1 MDMEKPRWRAFE
13 SQRNCFREEEEDDMV
28 SFHEILERA
37 TKGPIMSP
45 KDFDMKVFIPKVREV
60 VEKYRIR
67 YDPSTPCPADDDLA
81 DRIYQAAFDLYADV
95 GTYVVDTERVIQ
107 FSRQEIEDAVYEA
120 PKEAC
125 FGEGPDR
132 CIFKGRRPDDT
143 EIPHCHVGSG
153 TDTTEDVALK
163 MVEAYGKISKAKTV
177 SIPSVTSHG
186 SLKSSAG
193 SPVET
198 LAGISMMRI
207 GREGLR
213 RAGRPGMGIINHM
226 SSCVQGVSTIAASNP
241 DFGARPSDGWLIAPH
256 AELKIDYSSLNQ
268 VAYLTSWGANI
279 GQESGPIMGGYA
291 GGPEGTAVVTT
302 AYCFHGIL
310 VARATYHLTYPVH
323 MTYVCSTTPDM
334 LYVVSTSSQAVSR
347 NVAVP
352 YYALGYAAAG
362 SATKQYFYEAAAYLL
377 TIQSSG
383 IGIEDVHPNK
393 AVITNG
399 ALPIDS
405 KFTCSL
411 GHGMVGITRKEAN
424 QIVKRLMETYEG
436 GIKNPPR
443 GRTLNECYDI
453 LSMKP
458 DEELR
463 KTYDEATRELRGLGI
478 RLK

>member
-1 MDMEKPRWRAFE
+1 
-13 SQRNCFREEEEDDMV
+13 MV
-28 SFHEILERA
+28 SFQEILERA
-37 TKGPIMSP
+37 TRGPIMSP
-45 KDFDMKVFIPKVREV
+45 KDFDMNVFIPKVREV
-60 VEKYRIR
+60 VEKYKIR
-67 YDPSTPCPADDDLA
+67 YDPGTPCPADDDLA
-81 DRIYQAAFDLYADV
+81 DRIYQAAFDLYTDV
-95 GTYVVDTERVIQ
+95 GTYVIDTERVIQ
-107 FSRQEIEDAVYEA
+107 FSREEIEDAVYEA
-120 PKEAC
+120 PKEAY
-125 FGEGPDR
+125 FGEGPDL
-132 CIFKGRRPDDT
+132 CVFKGRRPDDS

-226 SSCVQGVSTIAASNP
+226 SSCAQGVSTIAASNP

-256 AELKIDYSSLNQ
+256 AELKVDYSSLNQ

-279 GQESGPIMGGYA
+279 GQEAGPIMGGYA

-310 VARATYHLTYPVH
+310 VARATYHITYPVH

-347 NVAVP
+347 NVGVP

-362 SATKQYFYEAAAYLL
+362 SGTKQYFYEAAAYLL
-377 TIQSSG
+377 AIQSSG

-393 AVITNG
+393 AVVTNG

-405 KFTCSL
+405 EFTCFL

-424 QIVKRLMETYEG
+424 QIIKRLMETYEG

-443 GRTLNECYDI
+443 GRILNECYDI
-453 LSMKP
+453 RTMRP
-458 DEELR
+458 DGELR
-463 KTYDEATRELRGLGI
+463 RIYDEAVRELRGLGI
-478 RLK
+478 RFK

>member
-1 MDMEKPRWRAFE
+1 
-13 SQRNCFREEEEDDMV
+13 MV

-37 TKGPIMSP
+37 TRGPILSP

-60 VEKYRIR
+60 VEKYKIR
-67 YDPSTPCPADDDLA
+67 YDPGTPCPADDDLA
-81 DRIYQAAFDLYADV
+81 DRIYQAALDLYAEV
-95 GTYVVDTERVIQ
+95 GTYVIDTERVIR
-107 FSRQEIEDAVYEA
+107 FSREEIEDAVYET
-120 PKEAC
+120 PKEAY

-132 CIFKGRRPDDT
+132 CVFKGRKPDDA

-153 TDTTEDVALK
+153 TDTTEDVALN
-163 MVEAYGKISKAKTV
+163 MVEAYGRISKAKTV
-177 SIPSVTSHG
+177 SIPSVTSLG
-186 SLKSSAG
+186 PLKSSAG

-198 LAGISMMRI
+198 LAGISMMRT

-226 SSCVQGVSTIAASNP
+226 SSCAQGVSTIAASNP
-241 DFGARPSDGWLIAPH
+241 QFGARPSDGWLIAPH

-268 VAYLTSWGANI
+268 VAYLTSWGANL
-279 GQESGPIMGGYA
+279 GQEAGPIMGGYA

-334 LYVVSTSSQAVSR
+334 LYVVSTSSQAISR
-347 NVAVP
+347 
-352 YYALGYAAAG
+352 
-362 SATKQYFYEAAAYLL
+362 KQYFYEAAAYLL
-377 TIQSSG
+377 AIQSSG

-393 AVITNG
+393 AVVTNG

-405 KFTCSL
+405 EFTCSL
-411 GHGMVGITRKEAN
+411 GHGMAGITRKEAN
-424 QIVKRLMETYEG
+424 QIIKRLMETYGG

-443 GRTLNECYDI
+443 GRTLDECYDI
-453 LSMKP
+453 LAMRP

-463 KTYDEATRELRGLGI
+463 NTYDEAISELRELGI
-478 RLK
+478 RFK

>member
-1 MDMEKPRWRAFE
+1 
-13 SQRNCFREEEEDDMV
+13 MV
-28 SFHEILERA
+28 SFCEILERA
-37 TKGPIMSP
+37 TKGPIMSSR
-45 KDFDMKVFIPKVREV
+45 DFDMKVLIPKVREV
-60 VEKYRIR
+60 VERYKIR
-67 YDPSTPCPADDDLA
+67 YDPETPCPSDDDLA
-81 DRIYQAAFDLYADV
+81 DRIYQAALDLYVDA
-95 GTYVVDTERVIQ
+95 GTYVIDTERVIQ
-107 FSRQEIEDAVYEA
+107 FSRKEIEEAVYEA
-120 PKEAC
+120 PREAY

-132 CIFKGRRPDDT
+132 CVFKGRKPDDS

-163 MVEAYGKISKAKTV
+163 MVEAYGRISKAKTV
-177 SIPSVTSHG
+177 SIPSVTAFGH
-186 SLKSSAG
+186 LKSAAG

-226 SSCVQGVSTIAASNP
+226 SSCAQGISTIAASNP
-241 DFGARPSDGWLIAPH
+241 EFGARPSDGWLVAPQ

-279 GQESGPIMGGYA
+279 GQEAGPIMGGYA

-323 MTYVCSTTPDM
+323 ITHVASTTPDM
-334 LYVVSTSSQAVSR
+334 LFVVSTSGQAVTR
-347 NVAVP
+347 NVGVP

-362 SATKQYFYEAAAYLL
+362 SATRQYFYEAAAYLL
-377 TIQSSG
+377 AIQSSG
-383 IGIEDVHPNK
+383 MGIEDVHPNK
-393 AVITNG
+393 AVVTNG

-405 KFTCSL
+405 EFTCSL

-424 QIVKRLMETYEG
+424 QIIKKLMKIYSD
-436 GIKNPPR
+436 GIKNPPK
-443 GRTLNECYDI
+443 GRTLDECYDI
-453 LSMKP
+453 QTMKP
-458 DEELR
+458 DDDLK
-463 KTYDEATRELRGLGI
+463 KTYDEAVRELGKLGI
-478 RLK
+478 RFT

>member
-1 MDMEKPRWRAFE
+1 MI
-13 SQRNCFREEEEDDMV
+13 
-28 SFHEILERA
+28 SFPEILERA
-37 TKGPIMSP
+37 TRGPIMSS
-45 KDFDMKVFIPKVREV
+45 KDFDIKVFIPKVREV
-60 VEKYRIR
+60 VEKYKIR
-67 YDPSTPCPADDDLA
+67 YDPGTPCPTDDDLA
-81 DRIYQAAFDLYADV
+81 DRIYQAALNLYADV
-95 GTYVVDTERVIQ
+95 GTYVIDTERVIQ
-107 FSRQEIEDAVYEA
+107 FSREEIEDAVYEA
-120 PKEAC
+120 PKEAY

-132 CIFKGRRPDDT
+132 CVFKGRKADDS

-163 MVEAYGKISKAKTV
+163 MVEAYGRISKAKTV
-177 SIPSVTSHG
+177 SIPSVTSFG
-186 SLKSSAG
+186 PLKSSAG

-198 LAGISMMRI
+198 LAGISMMRT

-226 SSCVQGVSTIAASNP
+226 SSCAQGVSTIAASNP
-241 DFGARPSDGWLIAPH
+241 QFGARPSDGWLIAPH
-256 AELKIDYSSLNQ
+256 AELKIDHSSLNQ
-268 VAYLTSWGANI
+268 VAYLTSWGANL
-279 GQESGPIMGGYA
+279 GQEAGPIMGGYA

-323 MTYVCSTTPDM
+323 MNYVCSTTPDM

-347 NVAVP
+347 NVGVP

-362 SATKQYFYEAAAYLL
+362 SATKQYFYEATAYLL
-377 TIQSSG
+377 AIQSSG

-393 AVITNG
+393 AVVTNG

-405 KFTCSL
+405 EFTCSF

-424 QIVKRLMETYEG
+424 QIIKRLMDTYLS

-453 LSMKP
+453 LTMRP
-458 DEELR
+458 NDELR
-463 KTYDEATRELRGLGI
+463 RTYDEAIRELRGLGI
-478 RLK
+478 RFK